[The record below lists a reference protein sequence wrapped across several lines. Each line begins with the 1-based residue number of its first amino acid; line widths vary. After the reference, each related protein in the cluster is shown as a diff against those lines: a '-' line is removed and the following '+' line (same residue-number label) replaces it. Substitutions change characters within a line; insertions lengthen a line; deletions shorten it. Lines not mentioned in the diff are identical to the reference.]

1 MPPLRLLKH
10 LRVLAP
16 CLLLLACDHA
26 PEPDVHPRAAPVAL
40 PPGQVRMPK
49 ASLPFLQIATVASEP
64 EAVQLRVPGRV
75 AFRDAAMSRVGT
87 PVTARV
93 AEVHVTVGAVVHAG
107 DPLVT
112 LSSPQ
117 AAETRAQVEHSRLQI
132 RLSQEMVRRQKDM
145 LAHGVGIDSERFQ
158 AEMQLAQAQADLRKY
173 ENEAALLGEGK
184 NDIVT
189 LRAPID
195 GSVIV
200 RRASVGATVDPSG
213 EPLIEIGNPQSLWVV
228 ADVFEQ
234 DLALVRVGAEATVDL
249 AAAATP
255 LQGNVA
261 SVAGRVEAG
270 QRRVPVYVALD
281 MPIGA
286 SIRPGMYALVH
297 IQAAPATGV
306 VVPASAVLVKDGTH
320 QHVYVERE
328 PGLFEAREVQL
339 GRSFDGRL
347 EVVSGIKAGERIVTG
362 GALLLDGSAEQRL

>member
-1 MPPLRLLKH
+1 LPSFRLLQRAG
-10 LRVLAP
+10 LLAT
-16 CLLLLACDHA
+16 CLLTFACQH
-26 PEPDVHPRAAPVAL
+26 EPDHEPTARTVPTPP
-40 PPGQVRMPK
+40 PPGEVHVPK
-49 ASLPFLQIATVASEP
+49 ASLAFLQIATVASEP
-64 EAVQLRVPGRV
+64 EVVKLRVPGRV
-75 AFRDAAMSRVGT
+75 AFRDGAMSRLGT
-87 PVTARV
+87 PVPARV
-93 AEVHVTVGAVVHAG
+93 AAVHVVVGAVVHAG

-117 AAETRAQVEHSRLQI
+117 AAETRAQVEHARLQI
-132 RLSQEMVRRQKDM
+132 RLGQEMVRRQKDM

-173 ENEAALLGEGK
+173 ENQAALLGEGK
-184 NDIVT
+184 NDVMT

-195 GSVIV
+195 GAVIV

-213 EPLIEIGNPQSLWVV
+213 EPLIEIGNPSSLWVV

-281 MPIGA
+281 MPIGGRCIPG
-286 SIRPGMYALVH
+286 SGSPDRPCL
-297 IQAAPATGV
+297 
-306 VVPASAVLVKDGTH
+306 
-320 QHVYVERE
+320 
-328 PGLFEAREVQL
+328 
-339 GRSFDGRL
+339 
-347 EVVSGIKAGERIVTG
+347 
-362 GALLLDGSAEQRL
+362 